1 VGFGG
6 FAGVVVCELLVSVGQ
21 MSVVRRRFCVSCFV
35 LLRGVFMV
43 SCCMFVVLC
52 GLHVMLRGLL

>member
-1 VGFGG
+1 MG
-6 FAGVVVCELLVSVGQ
+6 
-21 MSVVRRRFCVSCFV
+21 VVRRRFCVSCFV

-52 GLHVMLRGLL
+52 GLHVMLCGLL